1 MNDQIGLR
9 HRAVAAPGRY
19 CGPGWSGPGPI
30 TSPPPGAAL
39 TRLRSSAQ
47 PAMVCNLQ
55 TTSRTKPART
65 SVEIDDAGLR
75 RRIFHTLEQNGKSAD
90 PTAADTFRTEQKAK
104 AFARAKLAESLNINA
119 GTINPHLP
127 KRTISSAQLLD
138 WLDEP
143 DS

>member
-1 MNDQIGLR
+1 MPDFDGAFSTR
-9 HRAVAAPGRY
+9 SSKTA
-19 CGPGWSGPGPI
+19 
-30 TSPPPGAAL
+30 SPPTP
-39 TRLRSSAQ
+39 
-47 PAMVCNLQ
+47 M
-55 TTSRTKPART
+55 
-65 SVEIDDAGLR
+65 
-75 RRIFHTLEQNGKSAD
+75 
-90 PTAADTFRTEQKAK
+90 AADTFRTEQEAK